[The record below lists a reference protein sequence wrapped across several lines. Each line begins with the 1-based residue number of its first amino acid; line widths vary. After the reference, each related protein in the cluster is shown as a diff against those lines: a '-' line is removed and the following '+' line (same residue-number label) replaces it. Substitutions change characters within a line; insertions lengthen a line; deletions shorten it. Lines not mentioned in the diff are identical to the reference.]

1 MDYGRPWA
9 RTLIRI
15 DHKVS
20 PIFHKPP
27 ETHDSELNMFVMD
40 YLQNRFPLPCFIGD
54 STLGGLR
61 LRGTWTFGGTC
72 RTLSYLTRY

>member
-27 ETHDSELNMFVMD
+27 ETYDS
-40 YLQNRFPLPCFIGD
+40 D
-54 STLGGLR
+54 SVPNSPFKDTLMGKAPP
-61 LRGTWTFGGTC
+61 
-72 RTLSYLTRY
+72 S